1 MSEPVQQPLITLKE
15 NRFPVFS
22 LILVVLAFGLAG
34 WIAWLNYVMHQSATA
49 QLLRSQQ
56 MQERAVAGMLE
67 RYNDYLL
74 QQASNARFEQS
85 FEIRQEFYA
94 RFMAGVSDVW
104 LSTSRKDMKSL
115 DNALNQMEKAYFGL
129 EPFLAGGERHFL
141 KKRMLMMQNMAKQL
155 VDPRYEYQGNLL
167 SDKKTLDQMS
177 QDFQDFLYPVLFEPR
192 KDGDDESNQT
202 GE

>member
-167 SDKKTLDQMS
+167 SDKKTLAQMS

>member
-177 QDFQDFLYPVLFEPR
+177 QDFQDFLYPVLF
-192 KDGDDESNQT
+192 
-202 GE
+202 